1 VKPSRVS
8 PPAVGA
14 DVADGTI
21 ERMNLHTRVRAIL
34 SAVAWGAAGVAWV
47 VGLVAPMIA
56 LVAAGGGFVVELVV
70 ADVLFSLGLI
80 AVGALQPRV
89 HPRGREILRRAGIGL
104 LVCIAIQVPVS
115 LIAKKLDGALAIGVM
130 LFGTLFLA
138 PAWVLKDDPPAT
150 APGDEGGEPVTPLP
164 PGYRRPT
171 GPRSR
176 FSSRPPRRPS
186 DPARPSRIRRL
197 LPTLLGAEN
206 PPDGPL
212 ARTRVSGR

>member
-1 VKPSRVS
+1 MSR
-8 PPAVGA
+8 

-21 ERMNLHTRVRAIL
+21 ERMNLHTRVRSIL
-34 SAVAWGAAGVAWV
+34 SAVAWGAVGVVWV
-47 VGLVAPMIA
+47 IGLVAPTIA
-56 LVAAGGGFVVELVV
+56 LVRARGGLVVELVA

-80 AVGALQPRV
+80 AVGALQPRL

-115 LIAKKLDGALAIGVM
+115 LIAKMLDGALAIGVM

-138 PAWVLKDDPPAT
+138 PAWVLKDDPPSS
-150 APGDEGGEPVTPLP
+150 APDDEGGEPVTPLP

-171 GPRSR
+171 GPHSR
-176 FSSRPPRRPS
+176 FSRPPRRPS

-197 LPTLLGAEN
+197 LPALLGAAGLL
-206 PPDGPL
+206 DGPL
-212 ARTRVSGR
+212 ARTRLSGR